1 MAFTAEDGTGLDSAN
16 SLVSVAYADAYFLLR
31 VNAEWAA
38 LSTELKQKHL
48 VLATDYVEMR
58 FSQRF
63 IGDILVSTQA
73 LSWPRYLAVTFP
85 DRVKN
90 AICEYALISSSGKL
104 VYEPIT
110 SDGQL
115 LKRKRER
122 FVQFEE
128 EMHYETGANGKF
140 LPHPK
145 ADAILAPYLRR
156 GGDVIR

>member
-1 MAFTAEDGTGLDSAN
+1 MAFVAEDGTGLDSAN
-16 SLVSVAYADAYFLLR
+16 SLVTVAFADAYFALR
-31 VNAEWAA
+31 NNTAWDA
-38 LSTELKQKHL
+38 LSDAEKETAL

-63 IGDILVSTQA
+63 VGDILVSDQA
-73 LSWPRYLAVTFP
+73 LSWPRNLSVSFP
-85 DRVKN
+85 NRVKN
-90 AICEYALISSSGKL
+90 AVCEYAVLSATGKL
-104 VYEPIT
+104 LYEPVT
-110 SDGQL
+110 ADGQL

-145 ADAILAPYLRR
+145 ADALLSPYLRR
-156 GGDVIR
+156 GGDVIK